1 MAFKMANFP
10 ASGSTGK
17 QVIISLRG
25 LSHEVCVA
33 ATQTAYWEQVDLK
46 NKNKSIYVKFSIVN
60 KKFKYFNH
68 K

>member
-1 MAFKMANFP
+1 MSLKMANFP

-33 ATQTAYWEQVDLK
+33 ATQEIYWDQVDLI
-46 NKNKSIYVKFSIVN
+46 NKNKSI
-60 KKFKYFNH
+60 
-68 K
+68 